1 MTPAPPLEELP
12 PLLDELLV
20 LPLLDELLVLEE
32 LLLEELLLDE
42 ELLLAPPEPPS
53 PPVPSVSP
61 DEPPHETRTIA
72 KRPLAAIRRIDIES
86 LLCAPPSAPMLV

>member
-1 MTPAPPLEELP
+1 MTPAPPLEELL
-12 PLLDELLV
+12 PLLEELLV
-20 LPLLDELLVLEE
+20 LPLLEELLLDE

>member
-1 MTPAPPLEELP
+1 MTPAPPLEELLP
-12 PLLDELLV
+12 LLEELLVLPLLEELLLDELLV
-20 LPLLDELLVLEE
+20 LPL
-32 LLLEELLLDE
+32 LLLDE

-72 KRPLAAIRRIDIES
+72 NRPLPAIRRIDIES
-86 LLCAPPSAPMLV
+86 LLCAPPSAPTLV